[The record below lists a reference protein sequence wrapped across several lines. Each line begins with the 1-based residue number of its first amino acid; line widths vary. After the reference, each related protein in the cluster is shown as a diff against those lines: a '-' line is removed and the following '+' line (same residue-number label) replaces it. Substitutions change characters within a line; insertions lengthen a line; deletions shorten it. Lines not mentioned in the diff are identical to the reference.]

1 LIELLVVVSI
11 IALLISILL
20 PSLSRARDQGK
31 GVVCLA
37 RLHEF
42 GTAFA
47 SYENANNDSLPP
59 ALWSPGGCKF
69 HMKPIRYGWE
79 EAIFSFVY
87 RESFKIDPDTY
98 FMANGHEI
106 DFPVQ
111 RNLDPERWAKY
122 FLCKASSYHGTC
134 AGHYRVYLPT
144 WAAGTYSL
152 NPNGT
157 FDAQSGPDPT
167 ITIAR
172 DSLSPKAMLLGDSN
186 ELSHRGDGDLNS
198 SNGVHNGDDCSYI
211 DAGEANEAGPK
222 GSDGNRFSDRHYGGT
237 NYLFQDFHAEWQTK
251 LREKL
256 ARDWDQNGVNDVD
269 YQP

>member
-1 LIELLVVVSI
+1 MVISI

-47 SYENANNDSLPP
+47 GYENVNNDAPPP
-59 ALWSPGGCKF
+59 AEWNPDGCKS
-69 HMKPIRYGWE
+69 HGRPIRYGWQ
-79 EAIFSFVY
+79 EAIFAYVY
-87 RESFKIDPDTY
+87 RESFKNAEGVY

-122 FLCKASSYHGTC
+122 FLCKASSYNGTS
-134 AGHYRVYLPT
+134 AGHYRVYLPF
-144 WAAGTYSL
+144 WAAGTFAL
-152 NPNGT
+152 NDDGT
-157 FDAQSGPDPT
+157 FDEESGPNPQFS
-167 ITIAR
+167 APR
-172 DSLSPKAMLLGDSN
+172 DSLSPKALLMGDSN

-198 SNGVHNGDDCSYI
+198 PNGVHGGNDGSFI

-237 NYLFQDFHAEWQTK
+237 NYLFQDFHAEWRTNM
-251 LREKL
+251 REKL
-256 ARDWDQNGVNDVD
+256 ARDWDQNGIEDVD
-269 YQP
+269 YEP